1 MAGGKGSAGLAAE
14 PKEEDDDESDEG
26 ASQAPQTVKRRQTV
40 TERQIAD
47 LESQVSRKASLLK
60 TKDIRDNVEVRKELD
75 VSFISADTIKNLFNF
90 MQIEAGDEGEKS
102 IDLVLKG

>member
-1 MAGGKGSAGLAAE
+1 M
-14 PKEEDDDESDEG
+14 
-26 ASQAPQTVKRRQTV
+26 
-40 TERQIAD
+40 TERQIAN

-102 IDLVLKG
+102 IDLVLKAQAIDGGRQPAAAIKRGHTSK